1 MRVTNPL
8 TAASIF
14 AIYSLMSVSL
24 SPKELSNQPLSP
36 VPAPSPV
43 QVYHDSSPLT
53 VPADLIPWVRH
64 PRCRCVSAHFA
75 RSDRSAKTPVR
86 LPQVFPAL
94 PESQP

>member
-14 AIYSLMSVSL
+14 AIYSLMNVSL

-43 QVYHDSSPLT
+43 QTYHDSRPLA
-53 VPADLIPWVRH
+53 VPADLIPWVR
-64 PRCRCVSAHFA
+64 R
-75 RSDRSAKTPVR
+75 
-86 LPQVFPAL
+86 
-94 PESQP
+94 